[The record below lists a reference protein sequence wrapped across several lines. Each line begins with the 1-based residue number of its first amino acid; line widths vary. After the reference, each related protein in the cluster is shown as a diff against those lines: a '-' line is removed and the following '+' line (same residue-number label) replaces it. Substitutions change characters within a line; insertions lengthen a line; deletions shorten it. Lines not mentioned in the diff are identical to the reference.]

1 MNNLEKFVPLATAII
16 SAAALLGGYTYQKNK
31 EKEAE
36 IRKTRQEIYSRLITN
51 ITKRAEFLDR
61 IEMLPEWKKARS
73 YEEQYLVAIK
83 DPELSKNI
91 SDQKE
96 IAAFLCLYGTDDAI
110 KAYVN
115 YLEEGFALTSARH
128 PAAEGPELGTLI
140 LALRKSI
147 YEETSITSG
156 ESNLA
161 IWNDIES
168 FKKLKK
174 LSQTK

>member
-16 SAAALLGGYTYQKNK
+16 SAAALLGGYIYQKDK
-31 EKEAE
+31 EKQAD

-51 ITKRAEFLDR
+51 ITQRIHFLDR
-61 IEMLPEWKKARS
+61 IQQLPEVQEAKG

-83 DPELSKNI
+83 DPELSQNV

-96 IAAFLCLYGTDDAI
+96 IAALLCLYGTDDAI

-115 YLEEGFALTSARH
+115 YLAEGFTEYMH
-128 PAAEGPELGTLI
+128 PRAKTADLGTLI

-147 YEETSITSG
+147 YEETRITSG

-161 IWNDIES
+161 IWNDIDS